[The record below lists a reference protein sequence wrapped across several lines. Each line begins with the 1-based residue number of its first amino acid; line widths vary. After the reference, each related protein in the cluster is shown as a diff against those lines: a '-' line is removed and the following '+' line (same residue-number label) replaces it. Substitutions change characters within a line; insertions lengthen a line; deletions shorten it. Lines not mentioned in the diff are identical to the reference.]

1 MATVKAIKYG
11 MKGDD
16 VSNLQT
22 ALKNAGYNVD
32 VDGSF
37 GSQTL
42 EAVKQ
47 YQQANGL
54 DADGMV
60 GPQTQAK
67 LFGNTSTST
76 NTSAGT
82 NTGGAGSAASAA
94 TINYPTQP
102 TYDQYVAPERV
113 VGDNVNKAR
122 AALDAVL
129 AAQPGAYQSKWQAQ
143 LDDIIGRIL
152 NREAFSYDFNEDA
165 LYKQYAEQYM
175 RGGKL
180 AMQDTMGQAAAMTGG
195 YGNSYASTA
204 GNQAYQE
211 YLSQLNAVIPELYGM
226 ALDRYQMEGQEMYNQ
241 YGLLSDQEAQD
252 YGRYQD
258 SYNKWLAERDYATG
272 VYNTEEDR
280 DYSRYWND
288 VQLGYQ
294 THNDKEM
301 QEWNEYVTAVQ
312 NTQWDKSFAADEE
325 QRGIDNKY
333 RDESMAYA
341 KQQDAILRIDE
352 MIKNGVMPSDEDI
365 AAAGLT
371 PDYVQKMYNAYEDQR
386 TEVTSEKIKAEA
398 MDKIKTYWAAGM
410 EIPKQLQK
418 QAGLSDDDL
427 KALTGSY
434 TASSTTTTKAVT
446 PDVIDKWYSAISDFE
461 TEDEVTEYLTK
472 SGLEDENPT
481 LSDYLLDLW
490 LKAHGLGGGTTVDT
504 TVAKGQ
510 PKYTG
515 GGGGKIMVRY

>member
-22 ALKNAGYNVD
+22 SLKNAGYNVD

-37 GSQTL
+37 GPQTL
-42 EAVKQ
+42 AAVKQ

-67 LFGNTSTST
+67 LYGNTSTPT

-94 TINYPTQP
+94 TKVNYPAPP
-102 TYDQYVAPERV
+102 TYDRYVAPERV
-113 VGDNVNKAR
+113 VSDNVNKAQ
-122 AALDAVL
+122 AALNAVL
-129 AAQPGAYQSKWQAQ
+129 AAQPGAYQSKWQSQ

-280 DYSRYWND
+280 DYSRYMD
-288 VQLGYQ
+288 TVDLGYR
-294 THNDKEM
+294 THTDAETR
-301 QEWNEYVTAVQ
+301 EWEEFIA
-312 NTQWDKSFAADEE
+312 AADKATGA
-325 QRGIDNKY
+325 QKIALDSVY
-333 RDESMAYA
+333 T
-341 KQQDAILRIDE
+341 AIE
-352 MIKNGVMPSDEDI
+352 NGVMPSDKDI
-365 AAAGLT
+365 AVSGLD
-371 PDYVQKMYNAYEDQR
+371 PHYVQELYNSYEDKA
-386 TEVTSEKIKAEA
+386 TEAASEKTKAEA
-398 MDKIKTYWAAGM
+398 MDKINMYLAAGM
-410 EIPKQLQK
+410 EVPKQLQK
-418 QAGLSDDDL
+418 QAGLTNDDMA
-427 KALTGSY
+427 ALTANYQNATTEDGWEMKHVP
-434 TASSTTTTKAVT
+434 TASFPEMEKEFN
-446 PDVIDKWYSAISDFE
+446 DYIDTGDLEGAESYIDHLQLADAIS
-461 TEDEVTEYLTK
+461 EDQYLK
-472 SGLEDENPT
+472 WLEIIEKKRAGAT
-481 LSDYLLDLW
+481 
-490 LKAHGLGGGTTVDT
+490 DT
-504 TVAKGQ
+504 TVTTQKKQ
-510 PKYTG
+510 YPSSP
-515 GGGGKIMVRY
+515 GGKIIPTTTR